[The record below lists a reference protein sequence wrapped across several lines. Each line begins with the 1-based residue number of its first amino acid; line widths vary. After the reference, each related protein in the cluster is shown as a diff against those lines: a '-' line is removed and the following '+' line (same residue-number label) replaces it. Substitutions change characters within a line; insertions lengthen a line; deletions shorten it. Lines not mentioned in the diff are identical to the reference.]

1 MIELLH
7 ISKTYRQGTQSVHAL
22 RDVSFSVQSGE
33 FVAVI
38 GASGSGKSTL
48 MNIVGC
54 LDEPTEGQYSLFGT
68 PVEQLRG
75 PRLAA
80 VRNREIGFV
89 FQHFNL
95 VHGMSA
101 LKNVELPLV
110 FRGESPAVRREKAEH
125 VLRLVGLEKRM
136 EHVPSQLSGGQQQR
150 VAIARALVGQP
161 RIILA
166 DEPTGNL
173 DAPAAAGVMELLEGI
188 HQEGRTV
195 VLITHDPAVA
205 GRAGRI
211 VRMENGRI
219 TAC

>member
-54 LDEPTEGQYSLFGT
+54 LDEPTEGQYSLFGI

-125 VLRLVGLEKRM
+125 ALRLVGLEKRM

-205 GRAGRI
+205 ARAGRI

>member
-7 ISKTYRQGTQSVHAL
+7 ISKTYHQGGQCVHAL
-22 RDVSFSVQSGE
+22 RDVSLHVGSGE
-33 FVAVI
+33 FVAVV

-48 MNIVGC
+48 MNILGC
-54 LDEPTEGQYSLFGT
+54 LDEPTSGQYRLMGET
-68 PVEQLRG
+68 VGRLRG
-75 PRLAA
+75 SDMAV

-95 VHGMSA
+95 VSGMSA

-110 FRGESPAVRREKAEH
+110 FRGEPPAVRREKAERA
-125 VLRLVGLEKRM
+125 LRLVGLEKRM
-136 EHVPSQLSGGQQQR
+136 EHIPSQLSGGQQQR

-173 DAPAAAGVMELLEGI
+173 DGPSAAGVMELLEGI
-188 HQEGRTV
+188 HDEGRTV

-205 GRAGRI
+205 ARAGRMI
-211 VRMENGRI
+211 RMENGRI

>member
-54 LDEPTEGQYSLFGT
+54 LDEPTEGQYSLFGI

-205 GRAGRI
+205 ARAGRI

>member
-48 MNIVGC
+48 MSIVGC

-205 GRAGRI
+205 ARAGRI

>member
-161 RIILA
+161 RII
-166 DEPTGNL
+166 
-173 DAPAAAGVMELLEGI
+173 PAAFPYQTARLPL
-188 HQEGRTV
+188 GRRDRR
-195 VLITHDPAVA
+195 IGRPAEQS
-205 GRAGRI
+205 GKSNHFLWNRSER
-211 VRMENGRI
+211 RP
-219 TAC
+219 

>member
-54 LDEPTEGQYSLFGT
+54 LDEPTEGQYSLFGI

-95 VHGMSA
+95 VHGMSV

-125 VLRLVGLEKRM
+125 ALRLVGLEKRM

-195 VLITHDPAVA
+195 VLITHDPVVA
-205 GRAGRI
+205 ARAGRI

>member
-22 RDVSFSVQSGE
+22 RDVNFSVQSGE

-54 LDEPTEGQYSLFGT
+54 LDEPTEGQYSLFGI

-110 FRGESPAVRREKAEH
+110 FRGEPPAVRREKAEH
-125 VLRLVGLEKRM
+125 ALRLVGLEKRM

-205 GRAGRI
+205 ARAGRI